1 MRLDLV
7 MATTSMFLMRYFLFR
22 WVRAASLAAIVG
34 AVLLTPKIS
43 AGRTEIPDAAQ
54 PQLAT
59 AVDGRVWLTYGQ
71 GGAVFVAASSDGGG
85 TFGSASKLPSP
96 SKLMVGM
103 RRGPRIA
110 VFGDRVTVT
119 VVGDELLAF
128 RSTDAGITW
137 SEPVAINEV
146 PASANEGL
154 HDLASSPEG
163 QLFVTWLDLRSGK
176 MELWGAE
183 SADGGKTWTKNEQVY
198 RSPDQ
203 SICECCHPTA
213 LFDRDGNLAVMWR
226 NSIAGSRDLWMTTRA
241 RGAKHFT
248 TAKKLGEGTWKL
260 NGCPMDG
267 GKIVALGGGIF
278 GSVWQR
284 AGDVFFAPTEGPE
297 VLLGKGKQPVAV
309 AHGAE
314 TIVLWQ
320 QGTDL
325 VSVRKPGDEPM
336 KQAADARFASV
347 IALPDSKAIVLAYE
361 QDPAKEKQPGVVIER
376 L

>member
-1 MRLDLV
+1 MR
-7 MATTSMFLMRYFLFR
+7 SFLFR
-22 WVRAASLAAIVG
+22 SIRAVTCVAIIAVALLA
-34 AVLLTPKIS
+34 PKFS
-43 AGRTEIPDAAQ
+43 AARTEIPDAAQ

-59 AVDGRVWLTYGQ
+59 AADGRVWLTYGRE
-71 GGAVFVAASSDGGG
+71 GAVFVAVSNDGGA

-96 SKLMVGM
+96 SKVMVGM

-110 VFGDRVTVT
+110 VLGDRVTIT
-119 VVGDELLAF
+119 VVGDELVAF
-128 RSTDAGITW
+128 RSADAGKTW
-137 SEPVAINEV
+137 SGPVTINEV
-146 PASANEGL
+146 PASAHEGL
-154 HDLASSPEG
+154 HDLASSPDG

-183 SADGGKTWTKNEQVY
+183 SADGGKTWSKNEQVY

-226 NSIAGSRDLWMTTRA
+226 NSVAGSRDLWMTTRA

-248 TAKKLGEGTWKL
+248 AAKKLGEGTWKL

-267 GKIVALGGGIF
+267 GKIVALGHGKF

-284 AGDVFFAPTEGPE
+284 AGDVFFAPADGPE
-297 VLLGKGKQPVAV
+297 VLLGKGKQPIAI
-309 AHGAE
+309 ARGAE
-314 TIVLWQ
+314 IIIFWQ
-320 QGTDL
+320 QGADL
-325 VSVRKPGDEPM
+325 VSVHQPGDEPM
-336 KQAADARFASV
+336 KQAADARFASL
-347 IALPDSKAIVLAYE
+347 IALPISKAIVLAYE
-361 QDPAKEKQPGVVIER
+361 QGSAKEKQPGVVIEP